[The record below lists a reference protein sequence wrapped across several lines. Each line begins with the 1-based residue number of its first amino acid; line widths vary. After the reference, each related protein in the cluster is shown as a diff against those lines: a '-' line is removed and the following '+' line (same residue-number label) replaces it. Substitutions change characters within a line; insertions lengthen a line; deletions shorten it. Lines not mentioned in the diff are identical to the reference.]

1 MNAERG
7 FTILEMLVAMAV
19 LSLGAMALLNLA
31 GENTRTAALLQSRLF
46 AGIVADNR
54 AVEALT
60 SAVAPGIGLQSG
72 VEAAGGTSWRWSR
85 AVTQSGD
92 ANVLRIAITVTASQG
107 GRPAAQ
113 AVLFR
118 VLQ

>member
-7 FTILEMLVAMAV
+7 FTILEMLVALAV

-60 SAVAPGIGLQSG
+60 SAVAPGIGTESG
-72 VEAAGGTSWRWSR
+72 FETSGGTSWHWSR

-92 ANVLRIAITVTASQG
+92 ANVLRIAVTVTPSQG

-118 VLQ
+118 VLR

>member
-7 FTILEMLVAMAV
+7 FTILEMLVALAV
-19 LSLGAMALLNLA
+19 LSLGAVALLNLS
-31 GENTRTAALLQSRLF
+31 GENTRTASLLHDRLF

-60 SAVAPGIGLQSG
+60 SVDPPAIGTQTGI
-72 VEAAGGTSWRWSR
+72 ERAGGQDWRWIR
-85 AVTQSGD
+85 AVTRTSDNG
-92 ANVLRIAITVTASQG
+92 VLRISVTVMRPQG
-107 GRPAAQ
+107 GRAGAQ

-118 VLQ
+118 VLR